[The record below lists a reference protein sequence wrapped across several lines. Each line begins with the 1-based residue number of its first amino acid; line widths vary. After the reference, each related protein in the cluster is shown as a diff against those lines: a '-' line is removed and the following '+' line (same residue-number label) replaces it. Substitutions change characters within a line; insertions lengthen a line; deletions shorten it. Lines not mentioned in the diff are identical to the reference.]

1 MAEREKLL
9 AHQIL
14 KVIYAPHKA
23 IKEISQNPKY
33 IGPILIM
40 ILFVAANVG
49 FIYAATSKTYVE
61 QILPR
66 GTNLDEWTENST
78 LWTAEPP
85 ETVISENSD
94 HINGTYYGNKSIE
107 FSTANSPRLS
117 MQLDSFG
124 SVNCSGPQG
133 YEKLSIRVK
142 QTSPAVNPTNVTIYL
157 FSSTPSDYFYYN
169 LTQDFNNSAANMW
182 NNLTIPL
189 ESGGWLNSSPAA
201 DWGNI
206 TGLKLE
212 TVWPDDSNITLLVD
226 GLFFRVYSGSL
237 FESAGT
243 NYVMNY
249 SLVVFMQFTITWV
262 FLCGIIYIMSRAFG
276 AKLVWKTLLI
286 IVGFTLITMVIQT
299 VINAAAYA
307 TLSSIYYPFEL
318 IGGVSGEG
326 ESAFNKILEQTWLVS
341 LIGRYAEIAMY
352 IWTIALCSLTVRL
365 LSEFTW
371 AKSFLIGTVA
381 YFAML
386 AARFI
391 IGI

>member
-1 MAEREKLL
+1 MPVQ
-9 AHQIL
+9 QIL
-14 KVIYAPHKA
+14 KMIYAPHKA

-33 IGPILIM
+33 IGPILIV
-40 ILFVAANVG
+40 ILFVAANIG

-61 QILPR
+61 QLLPAS
-66 GTNLDEWTENST
+66 TNLDEWTENST
-78 LWTAEPP
+78 LWTAEPLG
-85 ETVISENSD
+85 TIISENSD

-107 FSTANSPRLS
+107 FSVANSQRLS
-117 MQLDSFG
+117 AQLNSLG

-133 YEKLSIRVK
+133 YEKLSMRVK
-142 QTSPAVNPTNVTIYL
+142 QTSPASDPINVTIYL

-169 LTQDFNNSAANMW
+169 LTQDFNNSAASMW

-189 ESGGWLNSSPAA
+189 RSEGWLNSSTTA

-206 TGLKLE
+206 TSLKLE

-226 GLFFRVYSGSL
+226 GLFFRGYSGSL
-237 FESAGT
+237 FENAGT
-243 NYVMNY
+243 SYVMNY
-249 SLVVFMQFTITWV
+249 SLIVFMQFTITWI
-262 FLCGIIYIMSRAFG
+262 FLCGIIYVMSRAFG
-276 AKLVWKTLLI
+276 AKLIWKTLLI

-299 VINAAAYA
+299 VINAVAYA
-307 TLSSIYYPFEL
+307 TLPSIYYPFEL

-326 ESAFNKILEQTWLVS
+326 DIAFNRILDQTWLVS
-341 LIGRYAEIAMY
+341 LIGRYVEIATY
-352 IWTIALCSLTVRL
+352 VWTIALCSLTVRS

-386 AARFI
+386 AIRFL